1 MGFFRASWNGVRW
14 LVGGAGWWGLAC
26 ALAGA
31 LAGGALVF
39 DAARSADR
47 VNARNDRLRGEIAQL
62 DKQVAEIKAMRDRID
77 GLQARRVLAEKL
89 GADRQWG
96 PRFFTELS
104 ALAAEGAVLTA
115 VSQNGARVQLD
126 GRAARHEDV
135 SELLKRVSAST
146 VLQDPRLLEV
156 RTEPARLAGGYPVS
170 FSLLATA
177 RGRGEP
183 GTLAAR
189 AGDPR

>member
-1 MGFFRASWNGVRW
+1 MGFLRTIWNGVRW

-39 DAARSADR
+39 DASRSVDR
-47 VNARNDRLRGEIAQL
+47 ANARNDRLRSEIARLDQQIGEIR
-62 DKQVAEIKAMRDRID
+62 AMRDRID

-104 ALAAEGAVLTA
+104 ALAADGAMLTA

-135 SELLKRVSAST
+135 SEVLKRVAASS

-156 RTEPARLAGGYPVS
+156 RLEPARFAGAYPVS

>member
-1 MGFFRASWNGVRW
+1 MGFLRTIWNGVRW
-14 LVGGAGWWGLAC
+14 FACGAGGWGLAC

-31 LAGGALVF
+31 LVAGGFAF
-39 DAARSADR
+39 DASRGARG
-47 VNARNDRLRGEIAQL
+47 VNERNDRLRAEIASL
-62 DKQVAEIKAMRDRID
+62 DKQIAEVRSLHDRIAA
-77 GLQARRVLAEKL
+77 LHSRRIVAEKL

-104 ALAAEGAVLTA
+104 ALGGDGAVLTA

-135 SELLKRVSAST
+135 SELLKRVASSA
-146 VLQDPRLLEV
+146 VLQDPRLLGV
-156 RTEPARLAGGYPVS
+156 RTEPARLAGAYPVS